1 MTPQAAGM
9 ARPLRVVVELNNV
22 DLRIGAVNDALDLAE
37 LATPAGVDFLLCGP
51 LDAGF
56 QEEAAR
62 RGIATR
68 RAVSRVFSKREL
80 PFYALDVCRWVARL
94 KAWRT
99 DVVHLNYP
107 GYGPSL
113 ACAAWM
119 CGIPVVSRVGPFIPG
134 NLANRWVDAHVANCD
149 AHAASLLQS
158 PLRPRVV
165 VTGDL
170 FRADRVRQTMK
181 PERALPPRRDGLVR
195 VVFLGQLVE
204 RKGLDVL
211 IEAFARLDVPAELL
225 IAGGDWSAAG
235 YPAQLRSLAQTLGV
249 AGRIHFENH
258 RQDVGAVLSTAD
270 IFVLP
275 SRSDAR
281 PRSIIEAMS
290 LGLPVV
296 ASEVGGIPSLV
307 LHDQTGLL
315 VPAADAGALAAAL
328 GRLIDSPALRA
339 RFGAAGRQHAEA
351 ACRPD
356 LTALEY
362 TELYRRLA
370 GGRQAAAAEN
380 AMVARARG

>member
-1 MTPQAAGM
+1 MTPQTGPT
-9 ARPLRVVVELNNV
+9 RTLRIVVELNSV

-37 LATPAGVDFLLCGP
+37 LASPAGAEFLLCGP
-51 LDAGF
+51 LDGAF
-56 QEEAAR
+56 QQEAAR

-80 PFYALDVCRWVARL
+80 PFYALDVCRWIARL

-119 CGIPVVSRVGPFIPG
+119 CGLPVVSRVGPFIPE
-134 NLANRWVDAHVANCD
+134 NLANRWVAAHMANCD
-149 AHAASLLQS
+149 AHAESLLQS
-158 PLRPRVV
+158 ALRDRVV

-195 VVFLGQLVE
+195 VLFLGQLVE

-211 IEAFARLDVPAELL
+211 IEAFARLATPAELL

-235 YPAQLRSLAQTLGV
+235 YPAELRGLAQTLGV
-249 AGRIHFENH
+249 ADRIHFENH

-307 LHDQTGLL
+307 LHDETGLL
-315 VPAADAGALAAAL
+315 VPAGDAGALAAAL
-328 GRLIDSPALRA
+328 GRLIASPDLRG
-339 RFGAAGRQHAEA
+339 RFGAAGRRHAEE

-362 TELYRRLA
+362 VRLYRRLA
-370 GGRQAAAAEN
+370 GGRQAAAGESAV
-380 AMVARARG
+380 VAGASG

>member
-1 MTPQAAGM
+1 MAAPETS
-9 ARPLRVVVELNNV
+9 ATRPLRVAVELNNV

-37 LATPAGVDFLLCGP
+37 LASPAGVEFLLCGP
-51 LDAGF
+51 LNGAF
-56 QEEAAR
+56 QAEAAR
-62 RGIATR
+62 RGIATHH
-68 RAVSRVFSKREL
+68 AVSRTFSRREL
-80 PFYALDVCRWVARL
+80 PLYALDVCRWIARL

-119 CGIPVVSRVGPFIPG
+119 SGVPVVSRVGPFIPD
-134 NLANRWVDAHVANCD
+134 NLANRWVKAHVANCD
-149 AHAASLLQS
+149 AHAASLLDS
-158 PLRPRVV
+158 ALRDRVV

-181 PERALPPRRDGLVR
+181 PERALPARRDGLAR
-195 VVFLGQLVE
+195 IVFLGQLVE

-211 IEAFARLDVPAELL
+211 IEAFARLQAPAELL
-225 IAGGDWSAAG
+225 LAGGDWSASG
-235 YPAQLRSLAQTLGV
+235 YPEQLRTLAHTRGV
-249 AGRIHFENH
+249 ADRIHFENH

-290 LGLPVV
+290 LGKPVV

-307 LHDQTGLL
+307 LHERTGLL
-315 VPAADAGALAAAL
+315 VPAEDAGALAAAL
-328 GRLIDSPALRA
+328 RRLVESPDLRA
-339 RFGAAGRQHAEA
+339 RLGAGGGQHAQQ

-362 TELYRRLA
+362 VRLYRRLA
-370 GGRQAAAAEN
+370 GDRPAATREN
-380 AMVARARG
+380 TVVARARG